1 MERHVAPVMSK
12 DSPIIE
18 FPAGSAILSEG
29 EAASAL
35 FIIES
40 GKVAIQRA
48 DAAGVVLAELGPGDF
63 FGEMSI
69 LQEQPHAASVVA
81 RTAVRALRVDVAAFH
96 GLLRENIEVAVL
108 LMRRL
113 VLRLKASEQR
123 RVELESQIARLGAG
137 IPTPVHPEPEA
148 QATPAPAA
156 PVASSGFALR
166 TTEGLI
172 SLAAGKDEFVVGRP
186 DPATGAVPEVNLGTL
201 DVARSLSRR
210 HARLMIED
218 GALLLREEP
227 GVGNGTW
234 VNGGKLMPDETVLI
248 KVGDTLRF
256 GAVEVLV
263 ERA

>member
-1 MERHVAPVMSK
+1 MSK
-12 DSPIIE
+12 DSPFVD
-18 FPAGSAILSEG
+18 FPAGAAIISEG

-40 GKVAIQRA
+40 GKVSIQRA
-48 DAAGVVLAELGPGDF
+48 DAKGVVLAQLGPGDF

-81 RTAVRALRVDVAAFH
+81 LDAVRALRVDVAAFH
-96 GLLRENIEVAVL
+96 GLLAENIEIAVL

-123 RVELESQIARLGAG
+123 RVELEMQISRLGAVAV
-137 IPTPVHPEPEA
+137 PA
-148 QATPAPAA
+148 AAPAGSEAITERLSA
-156 PVASSGFALR
+156 PSSAKSSGFALR
-166 TTEGLI
+166 TAEGLI
-172 SLAAGKDEFVVGRP
+172 PLLADAEDYLVGRP
-186 DPATGAVPEVNLGTL
+186 DPATGAVPEVNLGPL
-201 DVARSLSRR
+201 DVARSLSRK
-210 HARLMIED
+210 HARLSIEN

-234 VNGGKLMPDETVLI
+234 VNGGKLMPDETVLLQI
-248 KVGDTLRF
+248 GDSLRF

>member
-1 MERHVAPVMSK
+1 MSK
-12 DSPIIE
+12 DSPFVD
-18 FPAGSAILSEG
+18 FPAGAAIISEG

-40 GKVAIQRA
+40 GKVTIQRA
-48 DAAGVVLAELGPGDF
+48 DAKGVVLAQLGPGDF

-69 LQEQPHAASVVA
+69 LQEQPHSSSVLA
-81 RTAVRALRVDVAAFH
+81 QEAVRALRVDVAAFH
-96 GLLRENIEVAVL
+96 GLLAENIEIAVL

-123 RVELESQIARLGAG
+123 RVELEMQIGRLGVAM
-137 IPTPVHPEPEA
+137 PAAAVTPVSLNAITERLP
-148 QATPAPAA
+148 PAGGR
-156 PVASSGFALR
+156 SSGFALR
-166 TTEGLI
+166 TADGLI
-172 SLAAGKDEFVVGRP
+172 PLLAGCEDYLVGRP
-186 DPATGAVPEVNLGTL
+186 DPATGAVPEVNLGPL
-201 DVARSLSRR
+201 DVARSLSRK
-210 HARLMIED
+210 HARLSIED

-234 VNGGKLMPDETVLI
+234 VNGGKLMPDETVLLQI
-248 KVGDTLRF
+248 GDSLRF

>member
-1 MERHVAPVMSK
+1 MSK
-12 DSPIIE
+12 DSPFVD
-18 FPAGSAILSEG
+18 FPAGAAIISEG

-40 GKVAIQRA
+40 GKVSIQRA
-48 DAAGVVLAELGPGDF
+48 DAKGVVLAQLGPGDF

-69 LQEQPHAASVVA
+69 LQEQPHSSSVLA
-81 RTAVRALRVDVAAFH
+81 QEAVRALRVDVAAFH
-96 GLLRENIEVAVL
+96 GLLAENIEIAVL

-123 RVELESQIARLGAG
+123 RVELEMQISRLGVAM
-137 IPTPVHPEPEA
+137 PA
-148 QATPAPAA
+148 AAPAPAA
-156 PVASSGFALR
+156 AAPDAITERLSTLSGKSSGFALR
-166 TTEGLI
+166 TAEGLI
-172 SLAAGKDEFVVGRP
+172 PLLAGCEDYLVGRP
-186 DPATGAVPEVNLGTL
+186 DPATGAVPEVNLGPL
-201 DVARSLSRR
+201 DVARSLSRK
-210 HARLMIED
+210 HARLSIED

-234 VNGGKLMPDETVLI
+234 VNGGKLMPNETVLLQI
-248 KVGDTLRF
+248 GDSLRF

>member
-1 MERHVAPVMSK
+1 MSK
-12 DSPIIE
+12 DSPVIE
-18 FPAGSAILSEG
+18 FAAGASIISEG

-40 GKVAIQRA
+40 GKVTIQRA
-48 DAAGVVLAELGPGDF
+48 DAPGVVLAELGPGDF

-81 RTAVRALRVDVAAFH
+81 KDTVRALRIDVAAFH
-96 GLLRENIEVAVL
+96 GVLRENIEIAVL

-113 VLRLKASEQR
+113 VTRLKSSEQR
-123 RVELESQIARLGAG
+123 RVELESQITRLGSAAAA
-137 IPTPVHPEPEA
+137 PEA
-148 QATPAPAA
+148 AATPDAA
-156 PVASSGFALR
+156 PPPPKAAPTSGYRLR
-166 TTEGLI
+166 TSEGVIDLP
-172 SLAAGKDEFVVGRP
+172 GDKTEFVVGRP
-186 DPATGAVPEVNLGTL
+186 DPATGAVPEVNLGAL

-210 HARLMIED
+210 HAKLMIDD
-218 GALLLREEP
+218 GALLLSEEP

-234 VNGGKLMPDETVLI
+234 ANGGKLMADETVLV

-256 GAVEVLV
+256 GAVEVIV

>member
-1 MERHVAPVMSK
+1 MSK
-12 DSPIIE
+12 DSPVIE
-18 FPAGSAILSEG
+18 FAAGASIISEG

-40 GKVAIQRA
+40 GKVIIQRA
-48 DAAGVVLAELGPGDF
+48 DAPGVVLAELGPGDF

-81 RTAVRALRVDVAAFH
+81 KDKVRALRIDVAAFH
-96 GLLRENIEVAVL
+96 GVLRENIEIAVL

-113 VLRLKASEQR
+113 VTRLKSSEQR
-123 RVELESQIARLGAG
+123 RVELESQIARLGSA
-137 IPTPVHPEPEA
+137 
-148 QATPAPAA
+148 APAA
-156 PVASSGFALR
+156 APAAAAAADAAPVKPKAAPTSGYRLR
-166 TTEGLI
+166 TSEGVIDLP
-172 SLAAGKDEFVVGRP
+172 GDKTEFVVGRP
-186 DPATGAVPEVNLGTL
+186 DPATGAVPEVNLGPL

-210 HARLMIED
+210 HARLTIDD
-218 GALLLREEP
+218 GSLLLSEEP

-234 VNGGKLMPDETVLI
+234 ANGGKLMADETVLV

-256 GAVEVLV
+256 GAVEVIV

>member
-1 MERHVAPVMSK
+1 MSK
-12 DSPIIE
+12 DSPFVD
-18 FPAGSAILSEG
+18 FPAGSAIITEG

-48 DAAGVVLAELGPGDF
+48 DAKGVVLATLGPGDF

-81 RTAVRALRVDVAAFH
+81 VDAVRAMRIDVAAFH
-96 GLLRENIEVAVL
+96 GLLAENIEIAVL

-113 VLRLKASEQR
+113 VLRLKGSEQR
-123 RVELESQIARLGAG
+123 RVELEMQIARLG
-137 IPTPVHPEPEA
+137 VEV
-148 QATPAPAA
+148 PAA
-156 PVASSGFALR
+156 AVAAPDAITERIEPKSETVKSSGYALR
-166 TTEGLI
+166 TAEGLI
-172 SLAAGKDEFVVGRP
+172 PLAAGIDEYLVGRP
-186 DPATGAVPEVNLGTL
+186 DPATGAVPEVNLGPL
-201 DVARSLSRR
+201 DVARSLSRK

-234 VNGGKLMPDETVLI
+234 VNGGKLMPDETVLLQ
-248 KVGDTLRF
+248 VGDSLRF